1 MQECMVFTSGG
12 DDLREKIRY
21 YLSNDA
27 KREEIAQNGYE
38 YVVKNASIDARVK
51 ELITYIKGVVD

>member
-1 MQECMVFTSGG
+1 MVFTNGD
-12 DDLREKIRY
+12 DDLREQIKY
-21 YLSNDA
+21 YLSNKA

-38 YVVKNASIDARVK
+38 YVIKNASIDARVR